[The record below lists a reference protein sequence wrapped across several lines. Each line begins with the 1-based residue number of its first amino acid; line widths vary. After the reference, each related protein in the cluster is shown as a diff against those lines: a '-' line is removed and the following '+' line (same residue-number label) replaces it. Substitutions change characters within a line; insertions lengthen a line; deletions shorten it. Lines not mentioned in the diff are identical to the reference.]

1 MKIYSSLIIF
11 ALAVVLAG
19 TSCTK
24 EVAPAITHPERT
36 IRFILY
42 TNQDFSGNNQNITFS
57 LFIRN
62 HTRGLFDSSLSSMK
76 IKDIPDSTH
85 KLIFEKKVPNDDGS
99 DLAAG
104 FNYTIENVGTSWH
117 IDTCAAGQVFK
128 IVDFP
133 FQ

>member
-1 MKIYSSLIIF
+1 MKIYLPFIILAFAVILI
-11 ALAVVLAG
+11 G

-24 EVAPAITHPERT
+24 EAAPTIPHPERI

-42 TNQDFSGNNQNITFS
+42 TKQDFSGNNHNITFS

-62 HTRGLFDSSLSSMK
+62 HTRDLFDSALSSMK

-99 DLAAG
+99 DVAAG
-104 FNYTIENVGTSWH
+104 FNYTIENVGSSWH

-128 IVDFP
+128 VVDFP